1 MTKKITPLEASQT
14 FPLLGEM
21 PLGKGGVKGVTFLEY
36 NYNPLLNLFESDFI
50 NLDTQKDFI
59 PFGDD
64 NLLPQQIIQLSRSV
78 TIHRAII
85 NSKADYFSGTGI
97 HADDTRLSEF
107 ILSVNNYHE
116 SLHSVITKVIFDDV
130 NTGNAFMELVTD
142 KNKSYLSF
150 YHIDSSMCRLSVDNN
165 FVIIHP
171 AWRQYKGAKD
181 ALRTTLPLYP
191 NFEKKSDGQYHSIYH
206 IKQYEP
212 EFSNYGLPS
221 WYAGLHSVIIA
232 GLTDRWNQDRLENQ
246 FNASGLLIVPG
257 VNSAPDAKA
266 LDDMFAT
273 HAGVNSVNAHNLIVQ
288 YLNDLG
294 PGQSRDNAQ
303 YLEFKKNEEGNWL
316 NLHLQAYNNLLS
328 IHGWFK
334 TLCSF
339 FGEKTG
345 FDTQRII
352 NEYEIALNT
361 SIKSW
366 QHRYSLLLNTFF
378 ADFNFKT
385 DDIAF
390 ENQSPVYRLNPVKF
404 VWELR
409 RDSGLEYD
417 KNDPRQKLFYSELKN
432 TFTSAESETD
442 NDTSAK
448 SSSSNNPNNQ

>member
-1 MTKKITPLEASQT
+1 
-14 FPLLGEM
+14 
-21 PLGKGGVKGVTFLEY
+21 
-36 NYNPLLNLFESDFI
+36 
-50 NLDTQKDFI
+50 
-59 PFGDD
+59 
-64 NLLPQQIIQLSRSV
+64 
-78 TIHRAII
+78 
-85 NSKADYFSGTGI
+85 
-97 HADDTRLSEF
+97 
-107 ILSVNNYHE
+107 
-116 SLHSVITKVIFDDV
+116 
-130 NTGNAFMELVTD
+130 
-142 KNKSYLSF
+142 
-150 YHIDSSMCRLSVDNN
+150 
-165 FVIIHP
+165 
-171 AWRQYKGAKD
+171 
-181 ALRTTLPLYP
+181 
-191 NFEKKSDGQYHSIYH
+191 
-206 IKQYEP
+206 
-212 EFSNYGLPS
+212 
-221 WYAGLHSVIIA
+221 
-232 GLTDRWNQDRLENQ
+232 